1 MGLIEYDFNAKLKNE
16 EPSSSSSEESSSSQ
30 FNFKS
35 ICFDGDICLIHG
47 DRVRDDMVPED
58 LLDHEVWK
66 ELEL

>member
-16 EPSSSSSEESSSSQ
+16 EPSSSSSEESSQ